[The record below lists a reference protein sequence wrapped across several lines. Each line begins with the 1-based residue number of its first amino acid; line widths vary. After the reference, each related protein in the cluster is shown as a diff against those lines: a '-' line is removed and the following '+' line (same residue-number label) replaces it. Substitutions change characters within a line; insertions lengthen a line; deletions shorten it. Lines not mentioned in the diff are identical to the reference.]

1 MVEDALSV
9 INSDLRE
16 GTSTLFSTPLTVS
29 TKLNFRFL
37 TVMVALLVDRCFKR
51 EYDIHAN
58 VGQLPNF
65 ISRSIIFSKCKFEKL
80 LSGVDC

>member
-29 TKLNFRFL
+29 TKLNFRFF
-37 TVMVALLVDRCFKR
+37 TVMVALLVDRCFK
-51 EYDIHAN
+51 
-58 VGQLPNF
+58 
-65 ISRSIIFSKCKFEKL
+65 IIFSKCKFEKL
-80 LSGVDC
+80 LSGVD